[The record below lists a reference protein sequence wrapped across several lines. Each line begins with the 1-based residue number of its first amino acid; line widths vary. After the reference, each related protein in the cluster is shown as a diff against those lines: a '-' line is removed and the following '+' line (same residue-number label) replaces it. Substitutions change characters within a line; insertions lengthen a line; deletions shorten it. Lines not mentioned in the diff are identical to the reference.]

1 MTRLYDRP
9 EWRRLRKQVL
19 LRDGYLCQ
27 IRLSGCRGTAT
38 AADHIVSPEDGGA
51 PFDPTNCQAACI
63 TCNSTKANEARARR
77 RRTRNTQYRP
87 W

>member
-1 MTRLYDRP
+1 M
-9 EWRRLRKQVL
+9 RKQVL

-27 IRLSGCRGTAT
+27 IRLPGCRGTAT

-51 PFDPTNCQAACI
+51 LFDPTNCQASCVS
-63 TCNSTKANEARARR
+63 CNSTKANKARARR
-77 RRTRNTQYRP
+77 RDRARRGYRQ